1 MKYKFYGCEN
11 ELVRN
16 SFARPSFFPHQK
28 PVSFSK
34 NFCELFS
41 KHFEGIFIRTTGIL
55 PSSKIGLIQPNRY
68 NSPQLYE
75 PGLVSK
81 LNPVLW
87 ILPDYH
93 DDISFCWQSKTGKII
108 KPTDEDFDE
117 EDLECWIEGLKPD
130 EYWKQVATEKK
141 SHPFQIA
148 NLPFELKVFGF
159 GVDTVLRIYF
169 TGNKEEIEQVI
180 SATIEV
186 YNEKSEALNR
196 KNGVVHNCR
205 IFYEEPILTAS
216 VDTGSAGTRIIKQI
230 LKSFKKLKGIKKV
243 EVDL

>member
-1 MKYKFYGCEN
+1 MKLNGYRIYVCAS
-11 ELVRN
+11 L
-16 SFARPSFFPHQK
+16 
-28 PVSFSK
+28 
-34 NFCELFS
+34 LL
-41 KHFEGIFIRTTGIL
+41 TGIIAL
-55 PSSKIGLIQPNRY
+55 SACRKA
-68 NSPQLYE
+68 E
-75 PGLVSK
+75 P
-81 LNPVLW
+81 W
-87 ILPDYH
+87 
-93 DDISFCWQSKTGKII
+93 
-108 KPTDEDFDE
+108 TDEDFDE

-141 SHPFQIA
+141 IHPFQIA
-148 NLPFELKVFGF
+148 NLPFELNVFGF
-159 GVDTVLRIYF
+159 GVDTVLRIHF

-180 SATIEV
+180 SETIEA

>member
-1 MKYKFYGCEN
+1 MYKFIYCEH
-11 ELVRN
+11 EWGPKAFHLEGLI
-16 SFARPSFFPHQK
+16 
-28 PVSFSK
+28 FSK
-34 NFCELFS
+34 NFCNFFAETFT
-41 KHFEGIFIRTTGIL
+41 KIFVNTTGL
-55 PSSKIGLIQPNRY
+55 KPSSKVTLAGYKQRNELPIYQ
-68 NSPQLYE
+68 

-81 LNPVLW
+81 LNLVIW
-87 ILPDYH
+87 IMPEFNDNV
-93 DDISFCWQSKTGKII
+93 SFCWKSKTGKII

-180 SATIEV
+180 SETIEA

>member
-1 MKYKFYGCEN
+1 MPEFN
-11 ELVRN
+11 DNV
-16 SFARPSFFPHQK
+16 
-28 PVSFSK
+28 
-34 NFCELFS
+34 
-41 KHFEGIFIRTTGIL
+41 
-55 PSSKIGLIQPNRY
+55 
-68 NSPQLYE
+68 
-75 PGLVSK
+75 
-81 LNPVLW
+81 
-87 ILPDYH
+87 
-93 DDISFCWQSKTGKII
+93 SFCWKSKTGKII

-180 SATIEV
+180 SETIEA

>member
-1 MKYKFYGCEN
+1 MQFLK
-11 ELVRN
+11 
-16 SFARPSFFPHQK
+16 
-28 PVSFSK
+28 
-34 NFCELFS
+34 
-41 KHFEGIFIRTTGIL
+41 
-55 PSSKIGLIQPNRY
+55 PSSKVTLAGYKQRNELPIYQ
-68 NSPQLYE
+68 

-81 LNPVLW
+81 LNLVIW
-87 ILPDYH
+87 IMPEFNDNV
-93 DDISFCWQSKTGKII
+93 SFCWKSKTGKII

-180 SATIEV
+180 SETIEA